1 MDRIRASAISQAFL
15 AVNFARPCVGRLTP
29 SGAWRRVCARLRV
42 ARRLLPEATAMWFLL
57 DRGLAEGDGAEE
69 VLPAL
74 EAIAQFAE
82 ELRHRLAGDG
92 VDGIDGAFALY
103 RRLRSTLDGIP
114 QARVEEMRAEIA
126 RLERWLGD
134 ALRFLEDLRRLQQGR
149 VCSAAHG

>member
-1 MDRIRASAISQAFL
+1 
-15 AVNFARPCVGRLTP
+15 
-29 SGAWRRVCARLRV
+29 
-42 ARRLLPEATAMWFLL
+42 MWFLL
-57 DRGLAEGDGAEE
+57 DQRPAESDGAEQ

-92 VDGIDGAFALY
+92 VDGIEGAFALY

-134 ALRFLEDLRRLQQGR
+134 VLGCLEDLRRIKQ
-149 VCSAAHG
+149 VVA